1 MRFQKIKTAAGLGD
15 KKGQHKN
22 YYTDLKSTLEAC
34 QGATQFGLVHSITLH
49 PIGEGTIIVRLTLTH
64 VETKEEIVSEFPLA
78 THYEGVHNQSQ
89 AFGSALTYA
98 KKYLLWGAYGLA
110 NADDDGEAATDESSN
125 RGSSTSPMRR
135 SITPKE
141 QEPTRLQSLIDQLQ
155 EIYKANKED
164 ANKII
169 SDFMERNNIKGTF
182 GADVITSN
190 ELVLDLQRLM
200 AAYKIDK
207 QKIKDGTRT

>member
-1 MRFQKIKTAAGLGD
+1 M
-15 KKGQHKN
+15 
-22 YYTDLKSTLEAC
+22 
-34 QGATQFGLVHSITLH
+34 
-49 PIGEGTIIVRLTLTH
+49 TH

-110 NADDDGEAATDESSN
+110 NADDDGEAVTEESKTG
-125 RGSSTSPMRR
+125 GSKNSPVRR
-135 SITPKE
+135 NITPKQ

-155 EIYKANKED
+155 DIYRENKKD
-164 ANKII
+164 ANTII
-169 SDFMERNNIKGTF
+169 ADFMARNEITGTF

-190 ELVLDLQRLM
+190 ELVLDLQRLI